1 MRRSAHVFAPL
12 LASTALALVGCHHP
26 EPQRCVDEQNHVVDP
41 KFCANLPPGA
51 TAAGNLSNGGGYYGN
66 HGSGF
71 IFIPHM
77 YRNYY
82 GGTGGSSLGDTLSGG
97 SYAPIAGRSYSTSA
111 GSAGGRSVSSSGTSR
126 GGFGSSFSGGH
137 GSSSGGGE

>member
-12 LASTALALVGCHHP
+12 LAATAVALSTGCHQQP

-51 TAAGNLSNGGGYYGN
+51 ISSGTSTNQGGYYGSN
-66 HGSGF
+66 G
-71 IFIPHM
+71 IFIPHL

-82 GGTGGSSLGDTLSGG
+82 GGLGGYALGSIVSGG
-97 SYAPIAGRSYSTSA
+97 SYAPVAGHSYSPSSRAFST
-111 GSAGGRSVSSSGTSR
+111 SSSGTSR
-126 GGFGSSFSGGH
+126 GGFGSSFSSSSSH
-137 GSSSGGGE
+137 GSSGG